1 MMCQAFVVSGQVE
14 ISKETTKEKQKKD
27 KKEERDKVEVD
38 GTTSVFFTSN
48 WSYTTRKLIENDGYF
63 GDSLGARADETG
75 IGNWSF
81 TLGFRNQL
89 KDFLLWEGGVA
100 FMQNGE
106 QYSFEQSDSS
116 YNYQTKYM
124 YIAVPLKLYYTYGS
138 SVKLLVGAGIVPQMF
153 MGYRQNV
160 QYTTTEGDSDNEEI
174 KTKSGYNSFVLSA
187 AFNLGVE
194 IELSKSWSAVILPE
208 YKLQLNSTYDKNDS
222 YKHFGRSLGVN
233 FGFALKL

>member
-1 MMCQAFVVSGQVE
+1 MSFEARGQVE
-14 ISKETTKEKQKKD
+14 ISKETTKDKQKKEK
-27 KKEERDKVEVD
+27 KKERDSKEVD
-38 GTTSVFFTSN
+38 GTTSVFVTAN

-63 GDSLGARADETG
+63 GDSLGERANETG

-81 TLGFRNQL
+81 DLGFRNQL
-89 KDFLLWEGGVA
+89 NKSLMWEGGVS

-106 QYSFEQSDSS
+106 QYSFEQPDSS

-138 SVKLLVGAGIVPQMF
+138 SVKLLAGAGVVPQMF
-153 MGYRQNV
+153 MRYRQNI
-160 QYTTTEGDSDNEEI
+160 QYTTSEGDSKSDEV

-187 AFNLGVE
+187 VFNLGVE
-194 IELSKSWSAVILPE
+194 IELSKSWSAIILPE
-208 YKLQLNSTYDKNDS
+208 YKLQLNSTYNRNDS
-222 YKHFGRSLGVN
+222 YKHYGRSLGVS